1 MPFVLKKKKNQKF
14 SLKYV
19 LEFKFKTELSTRNWK
34 LVLALPGF
42 GFIGFGFIGIGILKV
57 TLEGMKKVETKRRQ
71 TIRKAFILIFEC

>member
-1 MPFVLKKKKNQKF
+1 M
-14 SLKYV
+14 

-34 LVLALPGF
+34 LVLSLPGF
-42 GFIGFGFIGIGILKV
+42 GFIGIGTLKV

>member
-1 MPFVLKKKKNQKF
+1 MKCLLYFKKKKNQKF

-34 LVLALPGF
+34 LVLSLPGF
-42 GFIGFGFIGIGILKV
+42 GFNFGIGTLKV
-57 TLEGMKKVETKRRQ
+57 TLEEGMKKVETKRRQ